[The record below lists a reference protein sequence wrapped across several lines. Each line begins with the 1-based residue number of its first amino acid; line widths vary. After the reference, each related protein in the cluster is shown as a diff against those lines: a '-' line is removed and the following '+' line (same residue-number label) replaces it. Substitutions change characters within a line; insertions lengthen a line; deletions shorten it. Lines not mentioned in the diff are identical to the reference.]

1 MPGDATRAR
10 RTRHPGTKAPA
21 GRWDAF
27 ISHSSRDDSLA
38 ARLEKRL
45 QATGVSVWIDHTNL
59 RRRGLLLSALQDAMS
74 HCANVVLLWS
84 KPAAESRYVA
94 AEWNFAWNR
103 ELPIFPCMVDDT
115 QLPLGLAGAFYCDLR
130 SDFNAGV
137 SQLAEEIGRAAPVR
151 PAATVRASQPSPSPD
166 RAQTVMAIYRGQ
178 DELLAALDQGQ
189 VEGAAAL
196 QSKLDPVVDAA
207 MRAFPHDADVLSLAG
222 YHKKNA
228 YQIKHWNEIQAR
240 RSPRDPLLPEAEQRF
255 WDALKIRPDD
265 PGALNGLG
273 SILWLRGD
281 LDAAEFCVKR
291 ALERAKEENLSYPYA
306 EEDLANIRREMRA
319 RKKR

>member
-21 GRWDAF
+21 SRWDAF

-130 SDFNAGV
+130 SISTRACP
-137 SQLAEEIGRAAPVR
+137 SSPRRSRAARCVR
-151 PAATVRASQPSPSPD
+151 LRRCVLPNHRLPD

-178 DELLAALDQGQ
+178 DEL
-189 VEGAAAL
+189 
-196 QSKLDPVVDAA
+196 
-207 MRAFPHDADVLSLAG
+207 R
-222 YHKKNA
+222 
-228 YQIKHWNEIQAR
+228 
-240 RSPRDPLLPEAEQRF
+240 PR
-255 WDALKIRPDD
+255 
-265 PGALNGLG
+265 
-273 SILWLRGD
+273 
-281 LDAAEFCVKR
+281 
-291 ALERAKEENLSYPYA
+291 
-306 EEDLANIRREMRA
+306 
-319 RKKR
+319 